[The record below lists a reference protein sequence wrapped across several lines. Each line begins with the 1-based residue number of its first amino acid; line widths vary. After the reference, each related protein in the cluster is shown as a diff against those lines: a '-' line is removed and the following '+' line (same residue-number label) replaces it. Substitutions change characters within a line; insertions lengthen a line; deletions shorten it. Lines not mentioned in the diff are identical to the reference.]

1 MIRHIVVFSVAGE
14 DAAARSATAATVKDG
29 LEALPAQIPQIRR
42 LEVGLDLGT
51 VERNADLVLLTEFD
65 TPEDLAAYQ
74 VHPAHQA
81 FVAQVGP
88 LLAGTA
94 EVDHLI

>member
-1 MIRHIVVFSVAGE
+1 VIRHVVIFSLAG
-14 DAAARSATAATVKDG
+14 DAAARSAIAATVRDG
-29 LEALPAQIPQIRR
+29 LEALPARIPQIRH
-42 LEVGLDLGT
+42 LEVGLDLGL
-51 VERNADLVLLTEFD
+51 VDRNSDLVLITEFD

-74 VHPAHQA
+74 VHPAHVDFA
-81 FVAQVGP
+81 DRVGP